1 MRRAGFVVLLLLVAV
16 VIPLTEVSARNARR
30 GALTGGAT
38 GAIVGGIAGG
48 GRGALIG
55 TAIGAGTGAIIGNDM
70 QRRRRNFY
78 WYNGRCWQR
87 SSRGEFFPVANR
99 YCR

>member
-1 MRRAGFVVLLLLVAV
+1 VLFSLALLL
-16 VIPLTEVSARNARR
+16 PLTEASAQGARR
-30 GALTGGAT
+30 GALAGGAT
-38 GAIVGGIAGG
+38 GAVIGGIAGG

-55 TAIGAGTGAIIGNDM
+55 TAIGVGTGAVVGNEM

-78 WYNGRCWQR
+78 WHNGRCWQR

-99 YCR
+99 YCH

>member
-1 MRRAGFVVLLLLVAV
+1 MRRAAILLTLLSAATVT
-16 VIPLTEVSARNARR
+16 LVSEADAQSARR

-38 GAIVGGIAGG
+38 GAVIGGIAGG

-55 TAIGAGTGAIIGNDM
+55 TAIGAGTGAIVGNEM

-87 SSRGEFFPVANR
+87 NSRGEFFPVNSR

>member
-1 MRRAGFVVLLLLVAV
+1 MRRIGFCILFFSLAVL
-16 VIPLTEVSARNARR
+16 IPLKEADAQSARR
-30 GALTGGAT
+30 GAVRGGAT

-55 TAIGAGTGAIIGNDM
+55 SAIGAGTGAIIGNDM
-70 QRRRRNFY
+70 QRRRGNFY

-87 SSRGEFFPVANR
+87 SSRGEFFPAANR

>member
-1 MRRAGFVVLLLLVAV
+1 MQRAAILLTLLSAATVA
-16 VIPLTEVSARNARR
+16 LVSEADAQSARR
-30 GALTGGAT
+30 GALAGGAT
-38 GAIVGGIAGG
+38 GAVIGGIAGG

-55 TAIGAGTGAIIGNDM
+55 TAIGAGTGAIVGNEM

-87 SSRGEFFPVANR
+87 NSRGEFFPVNSR